1 MFIWIRMIWP
11 EGVQGGFS
19 ASLTSLL
26 NLKMISLEE
35 FRALIMVDHH
45 LDSYAHVIYL
55 SDYVPNGKKLLRA
68 FSFR

>member
-1 MFIWIRMIWP
+1 MNWP

-45 LDSYAHVIYL
+45 LDSYVHVIYL
-55 SDYVPNGKKLLRA
+55 SDYVSNGKEFLRA